1 MSDTLDKRLDQILP
15 AITSDDFLKATG
27 LGNELAFHIFD
38 YPPEEELR
46 VRRHIDW
53 LLEQL
58 PHKRPGIRV
67 AHVNLFSFLINYLRE
82 RSLLDKAFKMQAEK
96 GDAALMK
103 ALRGPLEEQKL
114 AAAFIQAADP
124 AAHDLVLVSGVGGA
138 YPLLRSHT
146 LLNNLHPLMG
156 RTPLVLFYPG
166 RYDGVTLRLFGK
178 STVPSGGAAGEDKTR
193 SPYYRA
199 FRLIP
204 EDPLHAH

>member
-67 AHVNLFSFLINYLRE
+67 SHVNLFSFLINYLRE
-82 RSLLDKAFKMQAEK
+82 RSLLDKTFKMQAEK

-103 ALRGPLEEQKL
+103 ALRGPLHEQKL

-166 RYDGVTLRLFGK
+166 RYNGTSLHLFGK
-178 STVPSGGAAGEDKTR
+178 STISVNTTGNKQQN
-193 SPYYRA
+193 PYYRA

-204 EDPLHAH
+204 EEQTHAH